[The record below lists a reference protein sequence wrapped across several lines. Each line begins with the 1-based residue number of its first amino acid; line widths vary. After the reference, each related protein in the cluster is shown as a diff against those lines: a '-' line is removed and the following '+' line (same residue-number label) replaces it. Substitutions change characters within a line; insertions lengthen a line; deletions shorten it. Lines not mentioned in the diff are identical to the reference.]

1 MEYVRANVLLKAVFE
16 REYKI
21 HGNEINGGASA
32 PWQSEEA
39 DLALTN

>member
-21 HGNEINGGASA
+21 HGKEINGGASVL
-32 PWQSEEA
+32 WQSDDA
-39 DLALTN
+39 NLALTN